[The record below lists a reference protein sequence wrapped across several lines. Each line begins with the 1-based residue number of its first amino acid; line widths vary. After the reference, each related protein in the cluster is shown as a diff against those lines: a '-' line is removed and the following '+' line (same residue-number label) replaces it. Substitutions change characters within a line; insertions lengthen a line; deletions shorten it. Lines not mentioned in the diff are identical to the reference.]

1 MIMKKTLSFLLFIFC
16 VFSLQAETI
25 KTKVKSDAMNKD
37 IPCVIITPTNYN
49 PSATYPVIYLLH
61 GYGGNQNTWPN
72 IKKDLSQTATQDSII
87 FVCPNG
93 ENSWYWDSP
102 FNKESQFETFISK
115 ELVSYV
121 DKNFSTRDDRTG
133 RAITGL
139 SMGGHGALWLAIR
152 HQDIFGAAGSTSG
165 GVDIRPFPTIGI

>member
-72 IKKDLSQTATQDSII
+72 IKKDLFFLQKD
-87 FVCPNG
+87 
-93 ENSWYWDSP
+93 
-102 FNKESQFETFISK
+102 KIS
-115 ELVSYV
+115 S
-121 DKNFSTRDDRTG
+121 
-133 RAITGL
+133 
-139 SMGGHGALWLAIR
+139 
-152 HQDIFGAAGSTSG
+152 
-165 GVDIRPFPTIGI
+165 

>member
-1 MIMKKTLSFLLFIFC
+1 MKKTLSFLLFIFC
-16 VFSLQAETI
+16 VFSLQAEII

-37 IPCVIITPTNYN
+37 IPCVIITPEDYT

-61 GYGGNQNTWPN
+61 GYGGNQNTWPD

-121 DKNFSTRDDRTG
+121 DKN
-133 RAITGL
+133 
-139 SMGGHGALWLAIR
+139 
-152 HQDIFGAAGSTSG
+152 
-165 GVDIRPFPTIGI
+165 

>member
-61 GYGGNQNTWPN
+61 GYGGNAKTWLSMKPEL
-72 IKKDLSQTATQDSII
+72 KDIADRDGLI
-87 FVCPNG
+87 FVCPDG
-93 ENSWYWDSP
+93 
-102 FNKESQFETFISK
+102 
-115 ELVSYV
+115 
-121 DKNFSTRDDRTG
+121 KNNFC
-133 RAITGL
+133 L
-139 SMGGHGALWLAIR
+139 S
-152 HQDIFGAAGSTSG
+152 
-165 GVDIRPFPTIGI
+165 

>member
-72 IKKDLSQTATQDSII
+72 IKKDLSQTSTQDSII

-102 FNKESQFETFISK
+102 FN
-115 ELVSYV
+115 
-121 DKNFSTRDDRTG
+121 
-133 RAITGL
+133 
-139 SMGGHGALWLAIR
+139 
-152 HQDIFGAAGSTSG
+152 
-165 GVDIRPFPTIGI
+165 